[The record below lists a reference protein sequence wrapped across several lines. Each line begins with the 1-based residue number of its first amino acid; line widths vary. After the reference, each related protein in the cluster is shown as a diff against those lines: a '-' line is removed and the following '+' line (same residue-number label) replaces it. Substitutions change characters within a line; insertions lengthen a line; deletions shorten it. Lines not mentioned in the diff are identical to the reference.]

1 MQFFAHVG
9 ITLGAA
15 WVAQQAISS
24 VKRSVSK
31 MKPNYIIIGDNNKQT
46 TETDSNFIKSGQ
58 SFFYQNF
65 FSGRKQKRT
74 PTTLVISQGTRV
86 SLAPTAGL
94 MERSVE

>member
-15 WVAQQAISS
+15 WVAQEAISN
-24 VKRSVSK
+24 VKRSVSR
-31 MKPNYIIIGDNNKQT
+31 MQPNYIIIGDNNKQT

-65 FSGRKQKRT
+65 FSGRRQKHASSR
-74 PTTLVISQGTRV
+74 LVLGKGTMVDLGR
-86 SLAPTAGL
+86 STGL
-94 MERSVE
+94 MERSAE

>member
-15 WVAQQAISS
+15 WGTQQAISS
-24 VKRSVSK
+24 VKCSVSRI
-31 MKPNYIIIGDNNKQT
+31 YIIVGDNNYQT
-46 TETDSNFIKSGQ
+46 TEIDSNFIKSGQ
-58 SFFYQNF
+58 FFFYRNL
-65 FSGRKQKRT
+65 FSGRKQRPT

-94 MERSVE
+94 MERSIE